1 MKIKFTFYLTTLV
14 VLGSCIKMNAQL
26 GCTFTGQYAGEN
38 SIGNNNT
45 GTGAYALTQNIGSC
59 NSGFGANSL
68 KVSTGGFNCAF
79 GSEAMKSNTTGEL
92 NVALGTR
99 TMENNTAGSKN
110 IAVGHRSL
118 GANTAG
124 SMNTAVGYGAL
135 SSAEGTGNVALGF
148 YTPRHL
154 IAGDYNTFVGTDTG
168 SNLSNGSYNLFLGRV
183 SLADA
188 PSEPALAGNN
198 TNSTIILAD
207 GRGYQKLFISPN
219 GNVGIGLGNNVVP
232 TNRMDI
238 SGGVAIGKDYTSKG
252 YPLATL
258 GAVAPTNGLLV
269 QGNVGIGNTV
279 PKNKVE
285 ITQGTDGNSGL
296 RFTNLTSNYTPP
308 ATQGNNKCLSVNAQG
323 DVILQNI
330 PSATYSNT
338 LTSTGN
344 TLTSS
349 VNNVVAAAPIINTI
363 TNTLT
368 SDNQLITTVNGVASQ
383 PITLPVGTGSSAP
396 QVLTQTENTI
406 TLSNGGGSFTLPT
419 FVDTDTDAQT
429 LALNGNILAISNG
442 NSVVLPNAAPQ
453 TLTQSGN
460 TITLSNGGGSFTLP
474 TFVDTNTDAQ
484 TLTLTGNTLAISNGN
499 TVTLPSTT
507 TSIVAGNNTTITGNG
522 SAATPYVINAVD
534 KSIYSVN
541 GTINASNTV
550 NGNRVVNM
558 NGSNIWFKSTTTDA
572 NGKLYIGT
580 NATYPSTTGNYRL
593 FVEGGI
599 MTEKVKVSLRS
610 SANWADYVFAD
621 NYKLMPL
628 KEVASYVSANKHLPG
643 VDSAKDLAE
652 NGLDLATMQSKQMEK
667 IEELTLYIIDQDKKI
682 EAQNKALEN
691 TTNELEALK
700 LQVKALIEKTK

>member
-1 MKIKFTFYLTTLV
+1 MKIKFTFYLTTLF
-14 VLGSCIKMNAQL
+14 VLGGLVKMNAQL
-26 GCTFTGQYAGEN
+26 GCTFTGQNAGEN

-68 KVSTGGFNCAF
+68 KISTGGFNCAF
-79 GSEAMKSNTTGEL
+79 GSEAMKYNTTGEL

-99 TMENNTAGSKN
+99 TMENNTEGSKN

-118 GANTAG
+118 GANTTG
-124 SMNTAVGYGAL
+124 SMNTAVGFGAL

-154 IAGDYNTFVGTDTG
+154 VSGDYNTFVGTDTG
-168 SNLSNGSYNLFLGRV
+168 ANLSIGSYNLFLGRV
-183 SLADA
+183 SLSDA

-219 GNVGIGLGNNVVP
+219 GNVGIGLGNNVIP

-252 YPLATL
+252 YPLASL

-296 RFTNLTSNYTPP
+296 RFTNLTSNYTPA

-323 DVILQNI
+323 DVVLQNL
-330 PSATYSNT
+330 PSVTYSNT
-338 LTSTGN
+338 LNSTGN
-344 TLTSS
+344 TLTST
-349 VNNVVAAAPIINTI
+349 VNNVVASAPIVNSV

-368 SDNQLITTVNGVASQ
+368 ASNQLITTVNGVASQ
-383 PITLPVGTGSSAP
+383 PLTLPASTGNSAP

-406 TLSNGGGSFTLPT
+406 TLSDGGGSFNLPT
-419 FVDTDTDAQT
+419 FVDTDTDAQN
-429 LALNGNILAISNG
+429 LALNGNILSISNG
-442 NSVVLPNAAPQ
+442 NSVVLPQETPQ
-453 TLTQSGN
+453 S
-460 TITLSNGGGSFTLP
+460 
-474 TFVDTNTDAQ
+474 
-484 TLTLTGNTLAISNGN
+484 LTLTGNTLSISNGN

-541 GTINASNTV
+541 GTITASNTI

-572 NGKLYIGT
+572 NGKIYIGT
-580 NATYPSTTGNYRL
+580 NASYPTTTGNYRL

-610 SANWADYVFAD
+610 SANWADYVFED

-628 KEVASYVSANKHLPG
+628 KEVATYVSNNKHLPG

-691 TTNELEALK
+691 TNSELEALK

>member
-1 MKIKFTFYLTTLV
+1 MKIKFTFYLTTLF
-14 VLGSCIKMNAQL
+14 VLGGLVKMNAQFE
-26 GCTFTGQYAGEN
+26 CTFTGQNAGSN
-38 SIGNNNT
+38 SIGNYNT
-45 GTGAYALTQNIGSC
+45 GTGANALIQNIGSS
-59 NSGFGANSL
+59 NSGYGANAL

-79 GSEAMKSNTTGEL
+79 GTESMMSNTLGEL
-92 NVALGTR
+92 NCAIGTR
-99 TMENNTAGSKN
+99 TMENNTVGSKN
-110 IAVGHRSL
+110 VAIGHRSL
-118 GANTAG
+118 GANVSG
-124 SMNTAVGYGAL
+124 NMNTAVGYGTL

-148 YTPRHL
+148 YSPRHL
-154 IAGDYNTFVGTDTG
+154 VSGDYNTFVGTDTG
-168 SNLSNGSYNLFLGRV
+168 ANLSIGSYNLFLGRV
-183 SLADA
+183 TLADT
-188 PSEPALAGNN
+188 PSEAALAGNN

-207 GRGYQKLFISPN
+207 GRGSQKMLISPN
-219 GNVGIGLGNNVVP
+219 GNVGIGLGNNIIP

-238 SGGVAIGKDYTSKG
+238 SGGVAIGRDYTSKG
-252 YPLATL
+252 WPLATL
-258 GAVAPTNGLLV
+258 GAVAPANGLLV

-296 RFTNLTSNYTPP
+296 RFTNLTSNYTPA
-308 ATQGNNKCLSVNAQG
+308 ATAGNNKCLSVNAQG
-323 DVILQNI
+323 DVVLQNL
-330 PSATYSNT
+330 PSVTYSNT
-338 LTSTGN
+338 LNSTGN
-344 TLTSS
+344 TLTST
-349 VNNVVAAAPIINTI
+349 VNNIVASAPIVNSV

-368 SDNQLITTVNGVASQ
+368 DSNQLITTVNGVASQ
-383 PITLPVGTGSSAP
+383 PLTLPTGTGNGAP

-406 TLSNGGGSFTLPT
+406 TLSNGGGSFNLPT
-419 FVDTDTDAQT
+419 FVDTDTDAQN
-429 LALNGNILAISNG
+429 LALNGTILSISNG
-442 NSVVLPNAAPQ
+442 NSVVLPQETPQ
-453 TLTQSGN
+453 TLS
-460 TITLSNGGGSFTLP
+460 
-474 TFVDTNTDAQ
+474 
-484 TLTLTGNTLAISNGN
+484 LTGNTLSISNGN
-499 TVTLPSTT
+499 TITLPSTT

-541 GTINASNTV
+541 GTITASNTI

-572 NGKLYIGT
+572 NGKIYIGT
-580 NATYPSTTGNYRL
+580 NASYPTSTGNYRL

-610 SANWADYVFAD
+610 SANWADYVFED

-628 KEVASYVSANKHLPG
+628 KEVATYVSNNKHLPG

-691 TTNELEALK
+691 TNSELEALK